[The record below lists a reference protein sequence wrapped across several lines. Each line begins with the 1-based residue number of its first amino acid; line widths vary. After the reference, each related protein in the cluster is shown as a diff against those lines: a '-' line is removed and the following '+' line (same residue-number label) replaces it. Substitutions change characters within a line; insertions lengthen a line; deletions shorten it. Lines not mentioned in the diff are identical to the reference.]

1 MSTLGSKYHNVKNIS
16 YQRLKEVNNK
26 WYSQEVFSTL
36 EQHWE
41 FHTSQGP
48 EDQKKTHI
56 VKA

>member
-16 YQRLKEVNNK
+16 YQRLKETNNK
-26 WYSQEVFSTL
+26 WHSQEVFATL

-48 EDQKKTHI
+48 EDQKKPTL
-56 VKA
+56 